1 MLMQKVFMF
10 YKRSETSP
18 YAYTINQE
26 YAKLFQMQRNMDVM
40 FMKKIEMNKY
50 EFMIFA
56 NKNPSM
62 QLIED
67 WLYDG
72 ENDIKII
79 SSIDESSKLSEMAY
93 YVLSK
98 AESLQDSLSKFPFR
112 KRYLKSIFQIT
123 QEIIGTSK
131 DNPTL
136 RVDTFTL
143 FYYLF
148 RDTFSEVP
156 IEYLEE
162 KET

>member
-1 MLMQKVFMF
+1 MQKVYMF
-10 YKRSETSP
+10 YKRKETSP
-18 YAYTINQE
+18 YAYTINQS
-26 YAKLFQMQRNMDVM
+26 YAELFQVQRNMDVM

-56 NKNPSM
+56 NTNKNI

-67 WLYDG
+67 WLFDG
-72 ENDIKII
+72 ENDISII
-79 SSIDESSKLSEMAY
+79 STIEESSILSEKAY

-98 AESLQDSLSKFPFR
+98 AKEIEKSLSAIPF
-112 KRYLKSIFQIT
+112 KKKYLNSIFQIT
-123 QEIIGTSK
+123 QEIIGTSNN
-131 DNPTL
+131 NPTL

-156 IEYLEE
+156 VEYLEE
-162 KET
+162 KEN